1 MAVPATVTANN
12 RTYDGTE
19 KPLVTV
25 DNSTLVG
32 GTMQFASGTK
42 DGPTVSYTGAIPAA
56 KKVGTYYVWYMV
68 DGNEWRRDSTPTCI
82 LVTNAETK
90 GSYSTVSGAQGI
102 W

>member
-1 MAVPATVTANN
+1 MRYALGTDATTAPAENLYTTSIPTA
-12 RTYDGTE
+12 TDT
-19 KPLVTV
+19 
-25 DNSTLVG
+25 
-32 GTMQFASGTK
+32 
-42 DGPTVSYTGAIPAA
+42 
-56 KKVGTYYVWYMV
+56 GTYYVWYMV